1 MGNIFVSYTKS
12 DRDWAFWLA
21 TELTELCHTPH
32 IHEWEIGGGEDI
44 YAWMETR
51 IDAAHHML
59 CRVGGV
65 PKGTLLDSDPT
76 RLWNAML
83 VFGTRRQSNR
93 VSF

>member
-59 CRVGGV
+59 CVVSEEYLSRRSRK
-65 PKGTLLDSDPT
+65 PN
-76 RLWNAML
+76 RLK
-83 VFGTRRQSNR
+83 
-93 VSF
+93 

>member
-44 YAWMETR
+44 FAWMETR
-51 IDAAHHML
+51 NRRGPSHAL
-59 CRVGGV
+59 RRVGGV
-65 PKGTLLDSDPT
+65 PKPAKPEPN
-76 RLWNAML
+76 RLK
-83 VFGTRRQSNR
+83 
-93 VSF
+93 